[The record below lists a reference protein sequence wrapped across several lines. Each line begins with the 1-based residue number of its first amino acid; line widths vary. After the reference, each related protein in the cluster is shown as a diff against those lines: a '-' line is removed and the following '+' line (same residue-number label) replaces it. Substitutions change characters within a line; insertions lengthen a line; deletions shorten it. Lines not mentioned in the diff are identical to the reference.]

1 MDLVIPHCFGDQHL
15 GGSSE
20 SGPWQEGLGVSSSP
34 SGSEHLFL
42 CSLGHPPS
50 PTSSPS
56 SLLNSHKPLVGVVR
70 PLGSMA

>member
-1 MDLVIPHCFGDQHL
+1 MGDRHL

-20 SGPWQEGLGVSSSP
+20 SGPWQKGLGVSSSP

-42 CSLGHPPS
+42 CSLRHPPS

-56 SLLNSHKPLVGVVR
+56 SLLNSHKPSVDVAG
-70 PLGSMA
+70 PLESKA